1 MVPNQDSSRERQIR
15 GMAPRRGRRDT
26 PPELNPKGGTLNVL
40 IADDNPNFRS
50 TLKEMLESRPN
61 IEEVWEAKDGEEAVR
76 LARKLLPDLV
86 LMDLAMPR
94 IDGLEATRLIK
105 DQQPAV
111 RVILL
116 SAHEGE
122 ILHRAA
128 VANGADGYLDKSQC
142 ASGLEEV
149 GRLRGKQPVWIDQ
162 DAGDLEERST

>member
-1 MVPNQDSSRERQIR
+1 M
-15 GMAPRRGRRDT
+15 
-26 PPELNPKGGTLNVL
+26 NVL

-50 TLKEMLESRPN
+50 TLKAVLGSRPN

-76 LARKLLPDLV
+76 LARELTPDIV

-111 RVILL
+111 RVIVL

-128 VANGADGYLDKSQC
+128 AASGADAYLDKSQC
-142 ASGLEEV
+142 FSGLEEV
-149 GRLRGKQPVWIDQ
+149 GKLRGKQPVWIDQ
-162 DAGDLEERST
+162 NVDDLEERRT